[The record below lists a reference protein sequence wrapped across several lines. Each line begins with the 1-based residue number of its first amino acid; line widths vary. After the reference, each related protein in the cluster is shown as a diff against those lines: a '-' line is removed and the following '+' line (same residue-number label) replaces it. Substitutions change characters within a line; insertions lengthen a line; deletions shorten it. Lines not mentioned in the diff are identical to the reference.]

1 MHSTLW
7 RERLASLS
15 SAADSTGRFVVTAA
29 ILTYY
34 AGLAT
39 GTAVHWLND
48 RLTILWRSLWV
59 ASQPVMPAPTTEPLP
74 APMPIPHR
82 PLSLYRVKEL
92 RTLARAAR
100 LPRSL
105 YTAGRKADLVAALAY

>member
-15 SAADSTGRFVVTAA
+15 SAADSTGRLVVTLA
-29 ILTYY
+29 ILTYH

-48 RLTILWRSLWV
+48 RLAAFWRTLWV
-59 ASQPVMPAPTTEPLP
+59 VSPPVMPASATEPVP

-82 PLSLYRVKEL
+82 PLSLYRVREL

-105 YTAGRKADLVAALAY
+105 YTSGRKADLIAALAY